1 MSIVQPKIGFSEAT
15 RKGLLEGVYIRTGGV
30 VRDKSTMRIVEI
42 GKDIVDK
49 PNKKIFTFKNIGIA
63 VLFVGVIILVY
74 KGGKYLYKVIKNE
87 NINENLENEIIINQ
101 NELTNDYINEIQT
114 GTLDK
119 ETLINLILNFKKII
133 DAKNKGLI
141 IEIDIEKFN
150 ELLNILDKYTNELAK
165 ANNID
170 LNIDTMNSDDY
181 LLDCVKY
188 LECQKQIFEMCELE
202 SEAISKW

>member
-1 MSIVQPKIGFSEAT
+1 M
-15 RKGLLEGVYIRTGGV
+15 
-30 VRDKSTMRIVEI
+30 
-42 GKDIVDK
+42 DK
-49 PNKKIFTFKNIGIA
+49 PNKKNFTFKNIGIA
-63 VLFVGVIILVY
+63 ALFVGVIILVY

-87 NINENLENEIIINQ
+87 NKNENLENEIIINQ

-141 IEIDIEKFN
+141 QIDIEKFN

-165 ANNID
+165 ENNID
-170 LNIDTMNSDDY
+170 LNIDTMNNDDY

-202 SEAISKW
+202 SEAISK

>member
-1 MSIVQPKIGFSEAT
+1 MLIVQPKIGFSEAT
-15 RKGLLEGVYIRTGGV
+15 RKGLLEGEYIRTGGV
-30 VRDKSTMRIVEI
+30 VRNKSTMQIVEI
-42 GKDIVDK
+42 GKDIMDK

-63 VLFVGVIILVY
+63 ALFVGVIILAY

-87 NINENLENEIIINQ
+87 NKNENLENEIIINQ

-141 IEIDIEKFN
+141 EIDIEKFN

-170 LNIDTMNSDDY
+170 LNIDTMNNDDY

-202 SEAISKW
+202 SEAISK

>member
-1 MSIVQPKIGFSEAT
+1 MLIVQPKIGFSEAT
-15 RKGLLEGVYIRTGGV
+15 RKGLLEGEYIRTGGV
-30 VRDKSTMRIVEI
+30 VRNKSTMQIVEI
-42 GKDIVDK
+42 GKEIVDK

-63 VLFVGVIILVY
+63 ALFVGVIILAY

-87 NINENLENEIIINQ
+87 NKNENLENEIIINQ

-141 IEIDIEKFN
+141 EIDIEKFN

-170 LNIDTMNSDDY
+170 LNIDTKNSDDY

-202 SEAISKW
+202 SEAISK

>member
-1 MSIVQPKIGFSEAT
+1 MLIVQPKIGFSEAT
-15 RKGLLEGVYIRTGGV
+15 RKGLLEGEYIRTGGV
-30 VRDKSTMRIVEI
+30 VRNKSTMQIVEI
-42 GKDIVDK
+42 GKDIMDK

-63 VLFVGVIILVY
+63 ALFVGVIILAY

-87 NINENLENEIIINQ
+87 NKNENLENEIIINQ

-141 IEIDIEKFN
+141 IKIDIEKFN

-170 LNIDTMNSDDY
+170 LNIDTMNNDDY

-202 SEAISKW
+202 SEAISK

>member
-1 MSIVQPKIGFSEAT
+1 MLIVQPKIGFSEAT
-15 RKGLLEGVYIRTGGV
+15 RKGLLEGEYIRTGGV
-30 VRDKSTMRIVEI
+30 VRNKSTMQIVEI
-42 GKDIVDK
+42 GKDIMDK

-63 VLFVGVIILVY
+63 ALFVGVIILAY
-74 KGGKYLYKVIKNE
+74 RGGKYLYKVIKNE
-87 NINENLENEIIINQ
+87 NKNENLENEIIINQ

-141 IEIDIEKFN
+141 EIDIEKFN

-165 ANNID
+165 ANHID
-170 LNIDTMNSDDY
+170 LNIDTMNNDDY

-202 SEAISKW
+202 SEAISK

>member
-1 MSIVQPKIGFSEAT
+1 MLIVQPKIGFSEAT
-15 RKGLLEGVYIRTGGV
+15 RKGLLEGEYIRTGGV
-30 VRDKSTMRIVEI
+30 VRNKSTMQIVEI
-42 GKDIVDK
+42 GKEIVDK

-63 VLFVGVIILVY
+63 ALFVGVIILAY

-87 NINENLENEIIINQ
+87 NKNENLENEIIINQ

-141 IEIDIEKFN
+141 EIDIEKFN

-170 LNIDTMNSDDY
+170 LNIDTMNNDDY

-202 SEAISKW
+202 SEAISK

>member
-1 MSIVQPKIGFSEAT
+1 MSSSRI
-15 RKGLLEGVYIRTGGV
+15 KGIT
-30 VRDKSTMRIVEI
+30 
-42 GKDIVDK
+42 
-49 PNKKIFTFKNIGIA
+49 
-63 VLFVGVIILVY
+63 
-74 KGGKYLYKVIKNE
+74 
-87 NINENLENEIIINQ
+87 
-101 NELTNDYINEIQT
+101 
-114 GTLDK
+114 
-119 ETLINLILNFKKII
+119 
-133 DAKNKGLI
+133 

-170 LNIDTMNSDDY
+170 LNIDTMNNDDY

>member
-1 MSIVQPKIGFSEAT
+1 MLIVQPKIGFSEAT
-15 RKGLLEGVYIRTGGV
+15 RKGLLEGEYIRTGGV
-30 VRDKSTMRIVEI
+30 VRNKSTMQIVEI
-42 GKDIVDK
+42 GKDIMDK

-63 VLFVGVIILVY
+63 ALFVGVIILAY

-87 NINENLENEIIINQ
+87 NKNENLENEIIINQ

-141 IEIDIEKFN
+141 EIDIEKFN

-170 LNIDTMNSDDY
+170 LNIDTMNNDDY